1 MKFKAIIMAGTG
13 LLAMLAWGG
22 NWSAD
27 SANAKINFS
36 IKGPFGMVHGSFSG
50 LKATIQFNEKDLP
63 GSSIAASIDAK
74 TVSTGIGLR
83 NHDLRSKEMWLNTD
97 KYPEISFRSTKIEK
111 TDKGYKA
118 GGLLMLKGITK
129 VIEVPFTFS
138 GNEGSGLFK
147 GGFTINREDFKIGN
161 KGGSVGENIDIT
173 LEIPVKK

>member
-1 MKFKAIIMAGTG
+1 MKFRSIMASSG
-13 LLAMLAWGG
+13 LLAILAWGG

-36 IKGPFGMVHGSFSG
+36 IKGPFGTVHGSFTG

-63 GSSIAASIDAK
+63 GSSITASVESK

-97 KYPEISFRSTKIEK
+97 KYPEISFRSTKIER
-111 TDKGYKA
+111 TDNGYKA
-118 GGLLMLKGITK
+118 GGVLILKGITK

-138 GNEGSGLFK
+138 ANEGSGLFK

-173 LEIPVKK
+173 LEVPVKK